1 MISPRNP
8 AISVFG
14 AVMTAAP
21 TYSQDLSR
29 YREFQLGTNLPM
41 VAKQIRVKPSEA
53 KAIHER
59 PAVIQELEWRNPLT
73 DSSQRS
79 DSVGNILFRFYNGEL
94 YRLVVTYDRERTE
107 GMTAEDIVE
116 AVSAKYGT
124 ANRLTAEIILSST
137 RLFTDGE
144 KLISDRSEKV
154 IARWEDSQYSFNLF
168 QYSSEATFGE
178 ATFGEA
184 TFGLVV
190 YSKWLDDL
198 AQAAIVESVRMDKQE
213 APQRKIESR
222 KKKDDANRAKQ
233 EKARRV
239 NKPPFRP

>member
-1 MISPRNP
+1 MISLRNI

-14 AVMTAAP
+14 AVITAAP

-29 YREFQLGTNLPM
+29 YREFQLGTNLPA

-59 PAVIQELEWRNPLT
+59 PAMIQELEWRAPLM

-94 YRLVVTYDRERTE
+94 YRLVVTYDPERTE
-107 GMTAEDIVE
+107 GMTAEDLVE
-116 AVSAKYGT
+116 ALSAKYGT
-124 ANRLTAEIILSST
+124 ANRPTAEIVLSAT
-137 RLFTDGE
+137 HLFTDGE
-144 KLISDRSEKV
+144 KMIVDRSEKV
-154 IARWEDSQYSFNLF
+154 IASWDDSQYSFNLF
-168 QYSSEATFGE
+168 QFSSES
-178 ATFGEA
+178 

-190 YSKWLDDL
+190 YSKRLDDL
-198 AQAAIVESVRMDKQE
+198 ARAAIVESVRLDQQE
-213 APQRKIESR
+213 APQREINSR
-222 KKKDDANRAKQ
+222 KKKDEANRAKL
-233 EKARRV
+233 EKARGV

>member
-1 MISPRNP
+1 
-8 AISVFG
+8 
-14 AVMTAAP
+14 
-21 TYSQDLSR
+21 
-29 YREFQLGTNLPM
+29 M
-41 VAKQIRVKPSEA
+41 VAKQIRVKPSDA

-73 DSSQRS
+73 DSLQRS

-94 YRLVVTYDRERTE
+94 YHLVVTYDRERTE

-178 ATFGEA
+178 ATFG
-184 TFGLVV
+184 LVV

-213 APQRKIESR
+213 ATQRKIESR
-222 KKKDDANRAKQ
+222 KKKDEENRVKQ

>member
-1 MISPRNP
+1 MISLRNI

-14 AVMTAAP
+14 AVITAAP

-29 YREFQLGTNLPM
+29 YREFQLGTNLPA

-59 PAVIQELEWRNPLT
+59 PAVIQELEWRAPFT

-116 AVSAKYGT
+116 AFSA
-124 ANRLTAEIILSST
+124 
-137 RLFTDGE
+137 
-144 KLISDRSEKV
+144 
-154 IARWEDSQYSFNLF
+154 
-168 QYSSEATFGE
+168 
-178 ATFGEA
+178 
-184 TFGLVV
+184 
-190 YSKWLDDL
+190 
-198 AQAAIVESVRMDKQE
+198 
-213 APQRKIESR
+213 
-222 KKKDDANRAKQ
+222 
-233 EKARRV
+233 
-239 NKPPFRP
+239 

>member
-1 MISPRNP
+1 MISLRNI

-14 AVMTAAP
+14 VVITAAP

-29 YREFQLGTNLPM
+29 YREFQLGTNLPS

-59 PAVIQELEWRNPLT
+59 PAVIQELEWQAPST
-73 DSSQRS
+73 DSSQRAE
-79 DSVGNILFRFYNGEL
+79 SVGNILFRFYNGEL
-94 YRLVVTYDRERTE
+94 YRMVVTYDRDRTE

-124 ANRLTAEIILSST
+124 ATRPVAEIILSST
-137 RLFTDGE
+137 HLFNDGE
-144 KLISDRSEKV
+144 KMISDRSEKV

-168 QYSSEATFGE
+168 QYSSEATFG
-178 ATFGEA
+178 
-184 TFGLVV
+184 LVV
-190 YSKWLDDL
+190 YSKRLDEL
-198 AQAAIVESVRMDKQE
+198 ARAAIVESVRLDEQE
-213 APQRKIESR
+213 ASQRESERR
-222 KKKDDANRAKQ
+222 KKNDEENRAKQ

>member
-1 MISPRNP
+1 MIRLRNV

-14 AVMTAAP
+14 AVITAAP

-29 YREFQLGTNLPM
+29 YREFQLGTNLPA
-41 VAKQIRVKPSEA
+41 VAKQIRVKPSDA

-59 PAVIQELEWRNPLT
+59 PAMIQELEWRAPLT

-94 YRLVVTYDRERTE
+94 YRLVVTYDQERTE
-107 GMTAEDIVE
+107 GMTAEDFVE

-124 ANRLTAEIILSST
+124 ANRPTAEIILSST
-137 RLFTDGE
+137 HLFTDGE
-144 KLISDRSEKV
+144 KMISDRSEKV

-168 QYSSEATFGE
+168 QYSSEATFG
-178 ATFGEA
+178 
-184 TFGLVV
+184 LVV
-190 YSKWLDDL
+190 YSKRLDDL
-198 AQAAIVESVRMDKQE
+198 AQAAIVESVRLDKQE
-213 APQRKIESR
+213 APQREINSR
-222 KKKDDANRAKQ
+222 KKKDEANRVKQ
-233 EKARRV
+233 EKARGV

>member
-1 MISPRNP
+1 MNRNI
-8 AISVFG
+8 AISVFV
-14 AVMTAAP
+14 AVITAAP

-29 YREFQLGTNLPM
+29 YREFQLGTNLPA

-59 PAVIQELEWRNPLT
+59 PAMIQELEWRAPFT

-79 DSVGNILFRFYNGEL
+79 ESVGSILFRFYNGEL
-94 YRLVVTYDRERTE
+94 YRLVVTYDRERIE

-124 ANRLTAEIILSST
+124 ANRPTAEIILSET
-137 RLFTDGE
+137 YLFTNGE
-144 KLISDRSEKV
+144 KMIVDRSKKV

-168 QYSSEATFGE
+168 QFSSET
-178 ATFGEA
+178 
-184 TFGLVV
+184 TFGLVA
-190 YSKWLDDL
+190 YLKRLDDL
-198 AQAAIVESVRMDKQE
+198 AKAAIVESVRLDEQE
-213 APQRKIESR
+213 APQREVESR
-222 KKKDDANRAKQ
+222 KKKDEESRAKQ

>member
-1 MISPRNP
+1 MSI
-8 AISVFG
+8 
-14 AVMTAAP
+14 TAAP
-21 TYSQDLSR
+21 TYAQDLSR
-29 YREFQLGTNLPM
+29 YREFQLRTNLPA
-41 VAKQIRVKPSEA
+41 VAKQIGAKPSDA

-59 PAVIQELEWRNPLT
+59 PAVIQELEWRNPLR
-73 DSSQRS
+73 DFSQRS

-116 AVSAKYGT
+116 AVSAKYGV

-154 IARWEDSQYSFNLF
+154 IARWEDSQYSFD
-168 QYSSEATFGE
+168 
-178 ATFGEA
+178 
-184 TFGLVV
+184 VV
-190 YSKWLDDL
+190 YSKRLDGL
-198 AQAAIVESVRMDKQE
+198 ARAAIVESVRLDEQE
-213 APQRKIESR
+213 APQREIESR
-222 KKKDDANRAKQ
+222 KKKDGESRAKQ